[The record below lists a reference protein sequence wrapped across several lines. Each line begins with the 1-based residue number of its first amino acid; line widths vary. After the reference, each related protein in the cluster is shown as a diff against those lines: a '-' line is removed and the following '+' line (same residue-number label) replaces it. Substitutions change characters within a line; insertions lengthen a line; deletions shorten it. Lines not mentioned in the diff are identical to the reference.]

1 MPKVKTAVF
10 GKDLRVELKDY
21 KLSKSGNKIDI
32 VSGGEGYFMPE
43 IGPTTF
49 LDWPSYK
56 RYLLFGPRTYKRIF
70 VALKKSA
77 KCVDFAKRIAD
88 YDEETQLGIVVY
100 GPDEEALKKS
110 NLNLLATKIGK
121 DANQGTPWYMWAILI
136 FSFLSFLLLLN
147 TSGVIS

>member
-1 MPKVKTAVF
+1 MPKVKTAIF
-10 GKDLRVELKDY
+10 GKDLRVELKNY
-21 KLSKSGNKIDI
+21 ELSKSGNKINI

-43 IGPTTF
+43 IGPTNF

-70 VALKKSA
+70 FSLNKAK
-77 KCVDFAKRIAD
+77 KCVDFGTDNGVI
-88 YDEETQLGIVVY
+88 Y
-100 GPDEEALKKS
+100 GPDQEQLKKS

-121 DANQGTPWYMWAILI
+121 DANEGTPWYMWAILA

-147 TSGVIS
+147 VSGVLR